1 MLGIYEKRRFGVGEK
16 VWLGRYV
23 HLTNVLHWHP
33 EYELIRIVKG
43 KAQIKVADLVF
54 TAKTGDAFL
63 VDSEVPHY
71 ILSEPDTETDIMI
84 FDKSIC
90 EEILEAYALHSP
102 LLPSTIPLAVIL
114 DKIGHEQSEKGLFY
128 REAVE
133 GLVQAMMIRIFR
145 ESKTVERQKESHA
158 YHDLIGKISR
168 EFATISFEKAAKY
181 CGYSPSHFSKTF
193 KKLAGVSFS
202 EYLNIVKIEN
212 AAFLLQENKTIPITA
227 IASKCGF
234 SSVRNFNRVFKD
246 ITGYSP
252 RSLPKD
258 FYVEKGLPALRDIG
272 LDPAGEAAQRA

>member
-33 EYELIRIVKG
+33 EYELIRVVKG
-43 KAQIKVADLVF
+43 KAQIKVANLVF
-54 TAKTGDAFL
+54 SANAGDTFL
-63 VDSEVPHY
+63 VDSEEPHY
-71 ILSEPDTETDIMI
+71 ILSEPDAVTDIMI

-90 EEILEAYALHSP
+90 EEIVEAYALRSP
-102 LLPSTIPLAVIL
+102 LLSSSLPLADTL
-114 DKIGHEQSEKGLFY
+114 EKIRREQSEKKLFY
-128 REAVE
+128 REAVV
-133 GLVQAMMIRIFR
+133 GLAQAMMIRIFR
-145 ESKTVERQKESHA
+145 ESETVERQKESRA

-168 EFATISFEKAAKY
+168 EFATISFEEAAKY
-181 CGYSPSHFSKTF
+181 CGYTPSHFSKTF

-212 AAFLLQENKTIPITA
+212 AAFMLQEGKAVPITA
-227 IASKCGF
+227 IASECGF

-246 ITGYSP
+246 VTGYSP

-258 FYVEKGLPALRDIG
+258 FYIEKGLPTLRDIG
-272 LDPAGEAAQRA
+272 LDPAGEAAQKA